1 MALAVTSWPNPIISV
16 HFQPTCYWNPLCP
29 IAAAWPPSFLPWT
42 RAIPSSFF
50 FLFLLNLPS
59 TPDLS
64 DWSPWAISKFLPH
77 LFTLPLLKIG
87 HCCPW
92 LFRQCQNPWD
102 ILWSPLAFDLNTSPV
117 SAYIPPHPCPRVPSL
132 VPWATGPLHSSLW
145 LEYPSLF
152 PWTNLLLL
160 NHFHIIS
167 PSHRSFF
174 FFLSGSF
181 FKGLYW
187 ICYIGIS
194 ILCFV
199 GLVMSH
205 VKS

>member
-1 MALAVTSWPNPIISV
+1 MQKAPQLCYYGFSSDLMTKPHHFCSLPTYMLLKPPLPHCCCLAPIFSSLNKSNTILILLSLSS
-16 HFQPTCYWNPLCP
+16 QP
-29 IAAAWPPSFLPWT
+29 A
-42 RAIPSSFF
+42 
-50 FLFLLNLPS
+50 
-59 TPDLS
+59 PDLS

-102 ILWSPLAFDLNTSPV
+102 ILWSPLAFDLNTSLV

-174 FFLSGSF
+174 FF
-181 FKGLYW
+181 KW
-187 ICYIGIS
+187 I
-194 ILCFV
+194 LF
-199 GLVMSH
+199 
-205 VKS
+205 